1 MLHRTPKR
9 NARSLADTLHRG
21 FVLTCIGLTLCGST
35 YLGYRFVHYVTVYRP
50 QLVEQRKLEEKNL
63 LEEGSSENLK
73 DLAPNVL

>member
-1 MLHRTPKR
+1 MLQRTPRR

-21 FVLTCIGLTLCGST
+21 FVITCIGVTLAASA
-35 YLGYRFVHYVTVYRP
+35 YLGYRFVHYVTIYRP
-50 QLVEQRKLEEKNL
+50 QLVEERKRAEKKL